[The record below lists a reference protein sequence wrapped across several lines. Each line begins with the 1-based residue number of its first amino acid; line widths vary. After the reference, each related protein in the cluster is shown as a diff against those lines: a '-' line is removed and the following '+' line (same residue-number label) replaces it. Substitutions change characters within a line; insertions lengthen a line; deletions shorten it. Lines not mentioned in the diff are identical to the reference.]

1 MKSSPKPSLVDELR
15 HDIRHENSMISTH
28 KESTSMARKL
38 EKQQWQKFFDRVS
51 KALTGKR
58 AEIEIGSLALGDQI
72 AAEWLPLI
80 GLTYDPKSDQIEV
93 ALENLDHLIS
103 RPREVY
109 FEENLGQLLSL
120 AIIDSEGAKQIIRL
134 KDPLMLPAA

>member
-1 MKSSPKPSLVDELR
+1 
-15 HDIRHENSMISTH
+15 
-28 KESTSMARKL
+28 MARKL

-51 KALTGKR
+51 KALIGKR

-80 GLTYDPKSDQIEV
+80 GLTYDPKNDQIEV

-109 FEENLGQLLSL
+109 FEENPGQLSSL